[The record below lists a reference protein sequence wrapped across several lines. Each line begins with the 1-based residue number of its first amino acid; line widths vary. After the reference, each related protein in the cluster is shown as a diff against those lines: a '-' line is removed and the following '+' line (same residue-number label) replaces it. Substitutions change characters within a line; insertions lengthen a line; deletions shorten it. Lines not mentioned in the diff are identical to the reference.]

1 MKLEYIFPK
10 EIEEAKRNRTPLV
23 IPVGT
28 IEYHGPHCSFGCD
41 TLVALGLLERLEKE
55 MDIIVAPP
63 VWYSPSSYAVA
74 GPEKGTVHVEASV
87 FEEYIKMILKSLLYG
102 GWRNIYMLIHHQYEQ
117 ENLLPMTLSCMKA
130 AKTLTFEFLEDTR
143 GKGWWGDNKNKEF
156 YEKLDQGDN
165 PWNWITVLPCMSKEV
180 QNQTGY
186 DHAGKYECSI
196 LAALY
201 PETVIKDRIK
211 NSDEWFIQDA
221 TESSVEMGEKMVK
234 LCLEDLKKKI
244 K

>member
-10 EIEEAKRNRTPLV
+10 EIEKAKAERTPL
-23 IPVGT
+23 ILPVGT

-41 TLVALGLLERLEKE
+41 TLIVTGLLERLEKE
-55 MDIIVAPP
+55 RDLIIAPP
-63 VWYSPSSYAVA
+63 LWYSPSSYAVA
-74 GPEKGTVHVEASV
+74 GPQKGTVHVDSNV
-87 FEEYIKMILKSLLYG
+87 FEEYVTMILKSFLYG
-102 GWRNIYMLIHHQYEQ
+102 GWKNIYLLIHHQYEQ
-117 ENLLPMTLSCMKA
+117 ETLLPMTLACMKA
-130 AKTLTFEFLEDTR
+130 AKNLTFAYLEDVR
-143 GKGWWGDNKNKEF
+143 GQGWWGDNKNKEF
-156 YEKLDQGDN
+156 YGQLDGSDN

-180 QNQTGY
+180 QSLTGY

-201 PETVIKDRIK
+201 PEAVAKERIKD
-211 NSDEWFIQDA
+211 SDEWFIQDA
-221 TESSVEMGEKMVK
+221 VDSSLELGERMVA